1 MNILFINSIGRNK
14 FGGGEKWM
22 VNAARGLGA
31 RNHNVVIASK
41 KDSRTIEYARSKGV
55 STKAFEIR
63 GDLSPLTTLRIAHYL
78 KKHNIDI
85 LICNLNKDVR
95 VAGLAARLAKTPVVL
110 ARHGMLL
117 CSRKW
122 KHKVTL
128 TNLTDGIITNSRTI
142 SDTYSQYGWFPADFV
157 KVIYNGLDIPEKVE
171 PYNFA
176 TRFPGK
182 KIIYSAG
189 RLSEQKGFNYLI
201 DAAALLKE
209 ERSDLLFAISGDGK
223 LEDELNN
230 LIRQKGLEGTV
241 SLLGFSSDIYPM
253 LKGCDLFLL
262 ASLFEGMPNVV
273 MEAMAMKKPVIATDV
288 NGARELM
295 GATESSTTC
304 NTGLIIPSKDPQA
317 IANAIRSVIDS
328 PKTLATLGNA
338 GYERVKYEFTTDAMV
353 DNLERYFLHK
363 LEEKKRQG

>member
-22 VNAARGLGA
+22 INAARGLGA

-176 TRFPGK
+176 ARFPEK

-189 RLSEQKGFNYLI
+189 RLSGQKGFCYLI
-201 DAAALLKE
+201 EAAAILKK
-209 ERSDLLFAISGDGK
+209 ERNDLHFAISGDGK

-230 LIRQKGLEGTV
+230 QIRQKGLEDTV
-241 SLLGFSSDIYPM
+241 TLLGFSADIYPM
-253 LKGCDLFLL
+253 LKGCDLFVL

-273 MEAMAMKKPVIATDV
+273 MEAMAMAKPVIATDV

-295 GATESSTTC
+295 GATEESPDCTT
-304 NTGLIIPSKDPQA
+304 GIIIPPKNPQA
-317 IANAIRSVIDS
+317 IVHAIRTVIDNPAILDS
-328 PKTLATLGNA
+328 LGKA
-338 GYERVKYEFTTDAMV
+338 GYERVRNVFTTDAMV
-353 DNLERYFLHK
+353 DNLERYCLHK
-363 LEEKKRQG
+363 LEEKKTKG

>member
-1 MNILFINSIGRNK
+1 MKILFINSIGRNK

-22 VNAARGLGA
+22 VNAAHGLATRG
-31 RNHNVVIASK
+31 HSVVIAGK
-41 KDSRTIEYARSKGV
+41 KGSRIIEFARSKGV
-55 STKAFEIR
+55 STANFNIR
-63 GDLSPLTTLRIAHYL
+63 GDISPVTTLRIALWL
-78 KKHNIDI
+78 KKNRIDI

-142 SDTYSQYGWFPADFV
+142 SEAYKQYGWFPANFV

-171 PYNFA
+171 PYDFA
-176 TRFPGK
+176 SRFPGK

-189 RLSEQKGFNYLI
+189 RLSGQKGFNYLI
-201 DAAALLKE
+201 DAAAILKK

-223 LEDELNN
+223 LENELNSQ
-230 LIRQKGLEGTV
+230 IRQKELDDTV
-241 SLLGFSSDIYPM
+241 ALMGFSADIYPM
-253 LKGCDLFLL
+253 LKGCDLFVL

-273 MEAMAMKKPVIATDV
+273 MEAMAMGKAVIATDV

-295 GATESSTTC
+295 GTNESGREC
-304 NTGLIIPSKDPQA
+304 NTGIIIPPKNPQA
-317 IANAIRSVIDS
+317 IADAIRSIIDS
-328 PKTLATLGNA
+328 PEALVTLGNA
-338 GYERVKYEFTTDAMV
+338 GYTRVKNEFTTNAMA
-353 DNLERYFLHK
+353 DNLERYLR
-363 LEEKKRQG
+363 EKVIEKTAAG